1 MAKRFKYIRI
11 FTSKHLWLQ
20 LKHLIV
26 MFLNDNVWGIINFG
40 KLGKGTGI
48 RPNAVFAFPENIFL
62 GENVIIQRHAYL
74 MAGEKSVIRIGDYT
88 GIGPG
93 AFITASNHGFKKGI
107 PYIEQEATEKDVII
121 GSDVYI
127 GAQAIVLPGVTI
139 GNGAVIGANA
149 VVTHDIPENA
159 IAVGIPATVKA
170 YRK

>member
-1 MAKRFKYIRI
+1 M
-11 FTSKHLWLQ
+11 
-20 LKHLIV
+20 
-26 MFLNDNVWGIINFG
+26 
-40 KLGKGTGI
+40 
-48 RPNAVFAFPENIFL
+48 
-62 GENVIIQRHAYL
+62 
-74 MAGEKSVIRIGDYT
+74 
-88 GIGPG
+88 
-93 AFITASNHGFKKGI
+93 FITASNHGFSKKDI
-107 PYIEQEATEKDVII
+107 FLNQEAIEEDVII